1 MLITLSY
8 AWHIFFILF
17 GFILQIWIMKRFYL
31 KSKKISKKFDE
42 LVEIDNH
49 LASHEFS
56 FEINDNQSTKFLR
69 LLSDEESEG
78 EKLIYDTIK
87 MDQQD
92 QFILKSNNNLGNKT
106 SSF

>member
-8 AWHIFFILF
+8 AWHIFLIMF
-17 GFILQIWIMKRFYL
+17 GFIFQIWIMKRFYFN
-31 KSKKISKKFDE
+31 SKKISEKFDE

-49 LASHEFS
+49 LASHEFF

-78 EKLIYDTIK
+78 EKLIYDSIK
-87 MDQQD
+87 MEQQD
-92 QFILKSNNNLGNKT
+92 QFIQNSNNNLDNKT